1 MKLHGSE
8 SRNTGNEINYTAGPT
23 ASRFHLDFQSFI
35 RVILGPVGG
44 GKTVACIMD
53 LVAKSITQEA
63 YRGIRRTRWG
73 VVRATYPELKNTTLK
88 TFQTWIPDEQCHV
101 NMQPPFTGVF
111 KEQLP
116 DGSFVEAEFIF
127 LALDQPDDVKKLKS
141 IEFTGIFINEVR
153 YCDETIFLTCK
164 ERVGRFPDKK
174 PDEGFMGATWSG
186 IIADTNA
193 WATTHWLFDMFDKGQ
208 VPEGHKLYEQPPA
221 IYWEKGEGKAE
232 GRWLVNPDAE
242 NLRYLPAKYYERQL
256 IGGKDDIL
264 RVELG
269 LERGISRQGKPV
281 FPQFTEKLHVSTKPL
296 TARRGLPI
304 ILGFDWEL
312 HPACVVAQLLPG
324 GQLLVLEAIHADDE
338 SFEEFVSSYVVPLL
352 QKKYMGFKIQAVGD
366 PSARR
371 SGIDKRTP
379 YMLLH
384 DAGISCKP
392 AYTNKFLARKEA
404 VDWFLDRHKLLL
416 DPALTV
422 MREAFAGGYF
432 YQELQG
438 QAHKGMFKEEPVK
451 SHPYSDVMDSLQY
464 ICHYVKHGGYGIV
477 RPVEKKEQPKFRYA

>member
-1 MKLHGSE
+1 MKLHEE
-8 SRNTGNEINYTAGPT
+8 SRNTSNEINYTAGPT
-23 ASRFHLDFQSFI
+23 ASRFHLDFDSFV
-35 RVILGPVGG
+35 RVMLGPVGG
-44 GKTVACIMD
+44 GKTVTCIMD
-53 LVAKSITQEA
+53 LIGKAIMQEA
-63 YRGIRRTRWG
+63 YRGVRQTRWG
-73 VVRATYPELKNTTLK
+73 VVRETYPELKNTTLK
-88 TFQTWIPDEQCHV
+88 TFQEWVPDELCHI
-101 NMQPPFTGVF
+101 NMAPPFSGVY
-111 KEQLP
+111 KQKLP
-116 DGSFVEAEFIF
+116 DGTFVEAEIIF
-127 LALDQPDDVKKLKS
+127 LALDQADDVKKLKS

-164 ERVGRFPDKK
+164 ERVGRYPKK
-174 PDEGFMGATWSG
+174 VPSEGFMGATWSG

-193 WATTHWLFDMFDKGQ
+193 WATTSWLFDMFDKGQ
-208 VPEGHKLYEQPPA
+208 VPDGHKLYEQPPA
-221 IYWEKGEGKAE
+221 IYWEGDGKGGGK
-232 GRWLVNPDAE
+232 WLVNPDAE
-242 NLRYLPAKYYERQL
+242 NLQFLPTNYYERQ
-256 IGGKDDIL
+256 ITGGKDDIL

-296 TARRGLPI
+296 APRRGLPL

-312 HPACVVAQLLPG
+312 HPACVIAQLQPG
-324 GQLLVLEAIHADDE
+324 GALPVFEAIHASDE
-338 SFEEFVSSYVVPLL
+338 SFEEFVANYVVTIL

-392 AYTNKFLARKEA
+392 AFTNKFLARKEA
-404 VDWFLDRHKLLL
+404 VDYFLDRHKLQI
-416 DPALTV
+416 DPSLTV

-432 YQELQG
+432 YQEMQG
-438 QAHKGMFKEEPVK
+438 QSHKGMFKEEPVK
-451 SHPYSDVMDSLQY
+451 NHPYSDVMDCLQY

-477 RPVEKKEQPKFRYA
+477 RPTEKKEERKFKYA